1 MLHGITQYESLRKS
15 HLACGGMVASFASR
29 KFGRMERRGLKAARK
44 RANLTQEAIAESMGV
59 SVPQISRWE
68 NGKDGIPS
76 QRFPSLVKAY
86 QASLD
91 ELFDEADL
99 QSPDEART
107 VMIEKLPTI
116 VGAGGGG
123 TGEGEYQSIAF
134 PRYLV
139 EDELK
144 MAPDDLLAIEVEGD
158 SMKPEFLPG
167 DQLLV
172 DRRKTSIAQPGA
184 FCLWDGDGY
193 VVKFLEKVYGTEPPK
208 IRVIS
213 ENKRYETS
221 ERLVEEVRI
230 MGRIVWIGRRI

>member
-1 MLHGITQYESLRKS
+1 MAPTFALRKF
-15 HLACGGMVASFASR
+15 V
-29 KFGRMERRGLKAARK
+29 RMERKGLKSARK
-44 RANLTQEAIAESMGV
+44 RANLTQEIIAERMGV

-76 QRFPSLVKAY
+76 QRLPAMVQAY

-91 ELFDEADL
+91 ELFEESELA
-99 QSPDEART
+99 SPDDVRT
-107 VMIEKLPTI
+107 VMIEKLPTF

-123 TGEGEYQSIAF
+123 TGEGDYLSIAF
-134 PRYLV
+134 PKYLV
-139 EDELK
+139 EDELRA
-144 MAPDDLLAIEVEGD
+144 APDDLLAIEVEGD
-158 SMKPEFLPG
+158 SMKPDFLPG

-172 DRRKTSIAQPGA
+172 HKRKTSIAQPGA

-193 VVKFLEKVYGTEPPK
+193 VVKYIEKIYGSEPPR

-221 ERLVEEVRI
+221 ERLADEVRI
-230 MGRIVWIGRRI
+230 MGRVIWIGRRI